1 MLKRRVV
8 RKAMLSSQN
17 GIRRVCARR
26 NVTLKS
32 SKYVEIYLVS
42 GKKIRF
48 FPWIKQFSKF
58 RNKTNGQYLA
68 TSHA

>member
-1 MLKRRVV
+1 
-8 RKAMLSSQN
+8 MLSSQN

-32 SKYVEIYLVS
+32 SKYVKNLSCKCS